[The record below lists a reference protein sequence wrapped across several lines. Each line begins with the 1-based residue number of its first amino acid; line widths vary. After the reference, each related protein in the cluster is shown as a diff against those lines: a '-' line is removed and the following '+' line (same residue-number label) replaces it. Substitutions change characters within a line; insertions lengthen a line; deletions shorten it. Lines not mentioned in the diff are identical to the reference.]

1 MNPTAPETVNPYSTG
16 IDASKHEMSEMF
28 PVVDPQ
34 FKPYGSRVLVQLRR
48 VVSKTA
54 SGIILSES
62 TKESEAWNMQVGA
75 LIAVGPLAFKNRATS
90 EAWPEGVWAKL
101 GDYVRVPR
109 WGGDRLSVMPKDAK
123 PGDAPVVVL
132 ILNDHD
138 LLGAYEG
145 DPRDVRAFIQ

>member
-1 MNPTAPETVNPYSTG
+1 MTTTAPESVNPYATG
-16 IDASKHEMSEMF
+16 IDASKHEMSQMF
-28 PVVDPQ
+28 PSVDPQ

-48 VVSKTA
+48 VVSKTV

-62 TKESEAWNMQVGA
+62 TKESEAWNMQVGK
-75 LIAVGPLAFKNRATS
+75 LIAAGPLAFKNRTTS
-90 EAWPEGVWAKL
+90 EPWPEGVWAKL
-101 GDYVRVPR
+101 GDFVRVPR
-109 WGGDRLSVMPKDAK
+109 WGGDRLSIAPTD
-123 PGDAPVVVL
+123 GEAPVVVL